1 MGKRHSEALAGNEG
15 IWLPGTG
22 FYQSGDWVRVNL
34 YRNQDLATNQET
46 SQETNKT
53 NQETNQKPS
62 DTGHEISQKEES
74 ATVLTNADRIRKAI
88 AENPSVTQKEL
99 QELTGLF
106 RSGGRY
112 ILQQMRDTG
121 KLERIGSTKNGNWI
135 LKDGSTAKQS

>member
-1 MGKRHSEALAGNEG
+1 M
-15 IWLPGTG
+15 
-22 FYQSGDWVRVNL
+22 
-34 YRNQDLATNQET
+34 ATNQET

-112 ILQQMRDTG
+112 ILHAGR
-121 KLERIGSTKNGNWI
+121 LERIGG
-135 LKDGSTAKQS
+135 DEKQ